1 MCNFLQKYKVTPLP
15 SSLKKIK
22 KELKGKKKLKKQP
35 TSEEIKLIQQIQET
49 TQLLNLN
56 NVTRT
61 KAYLDFF
68 NRNPEIHWA
77 FLAHMVSRNAG
88 WNMTDLKG
96 GQLPYLL
103 SDTEAKDFFSFIE
116 RGNWLIFQDAF
127 PQLLLYEASKKQ
139 NKNLFALLP
148 FLNVSRFMEVIWN
161 HYWSEKDTYT
171 LVAAQICNEQQYIE
185 ERVLTNPA
193 YKKKVFDTIEF
204 KLQEIL
210 DLNHILFPYV
220 QDGHVYLIGETVNH
234 FESVQNRINLGKRLY
249 THIFND
255 DKKRNL
261 ILKWANKTPHT
272 GSRKGYL
279 PTIFH
284 DLNEAVP
291 GKLVKPRVR
300 DCNLTHGST
309 RIYSPRLEQVWKN
322 KIHED
327 AEQGDWYTDWRAV
340 YNLVIEKN
348 VEDDNIR
355 DDYCSTLEKLELAI
369 LAKLAISVLE

>member
-1 MCNFLQKYKVTPLP
+1 MCNFLQKHKVTPLP
-15 SSLKKIK
+15 SSLKKVK
-22 KELKGKKKLKKQP
+22 KELISKKGPQKQLSSDESKLVHK
-35 TSEEIKLIQQIQET
+35 IQET

-56 NVTRT
+56 NITRT
-61 KAYLDFF
+61 NAYLDFY
-68 NRNPEIHWA
+68 NRNPEIYWA

-103 SDTEAKDFFSFIE
+103 SETEAEGFFSFIE

-139 NKNLFALLP
+139 NKNLFPLLP
-148 FLNVSRFMEVIWN
+148 FLNVSRFMEVMWN
-161 HYWSEKDTYT
+161 YYWSEKDPYT

-185 ERVLTNPA
+185 DRVLTNPA
-193 YKKKVFDTIEF
+193 YKKKVFETVEF

-220 QDGHVYLIGETVNH
+220 HDGHVHLIGETVNH

-249 THIFND
+249 SHIFND

-261 ILKWANKTPHT
+261 IIEWANKTPHT
-272 GSRKGYL
+272 ASRKDYW
-279 PTIFH
+279 PAIFH

-300 DCNLTHGST
+300 DCSLTLGSK
-309 RIYSPRLEQVWKN
+309 RIYSPRLEHVWKN
-322 KIHED
+322 KIHEE
-327 AEQGDWYTDWRAV
+327 AEQGDWYTDWRVV
-340 YNLVIEKN
+340 YNLINEKN
-348 VEDDNIR
+348 VEDANIR

-369 LAKLAISVLE
+369 FAKLAISIFD